1 MKTILVTGGSGYIGS
16 HTSLSLLL
24 SGFRVIILDSN
35 INSHQNSLKRIM
47 KIGNDKYLDFE
58 ERLFF
63 AKGDIRDERL
73 LDNIFKKANLKGI
86 NIDAVIHFA
95 GLKSVKESISN
106 PISYWDNNV
115 KGSINLFKAMANNNC
130 NIIVFSSSATV
141 YGKQP
146 ISPIDENSSLNPIN
160 PYGETKVAVEKIL
173 ENIFKGYRKKWGI
186 INLRYFNPIGSHE
199 TGLIGEN
206 PLNYPNNIFPLI
218 CKVALKEIKKFSIFG
233 NDWPT
238 NDGTCIRDYIHVMD
252 LAEAH
257 LSSLNYLFRNDNEFH
272 NLNIGTGKGTSVL
285 ELINIFEESNKC
297 NINYEF
303 TDRRVGDTAIVV
315 ADNKLALSILDW
327 KPKRNIKSMC
337 KDGWKSVQILK
348 DYELN
353 NNFANEKIQI
363 LN

>member
-35 INSHQNSLKRIM
+35 INSHQNSIKRIM

-73 LDNIFKKANLKGI
+73 LDNIFKKANLRGI

-141 YGKQP
+141 YGKQS
-146 ISPIDENSSLNPIN
+146 ISPLM
-160 PYGETKVAVEKIL
+160 KVAHLIQLIHTEKQKL
-173 ENIFKGYRKKWGI
+173 QLKK
-186 INLRYFNPIGSHE
+186 Y
-199 TGLIGEN
+199 
-206 PLNYPNNIFPLI
+206 
-218 CKVALKEIKKFSIFG
+218 
-233 NDWPT
+233 
-238 NDGTCIRDYIHVMD
+238 
-252 LAEAH
+252 
-257 LSSLNYLFRNDNEFH
+257 
-272 NLNIGTGKGTSVL
+272 
-285 ELINIFEESNKC
+285 
-297 NINYEF
+297 
-303 TDRRVGDTAIVV
+303 
-315 ADNKLALSILDW
+315 
-327 KPKRNIKSMC
+327 
-337 KDGWKSVQILK
+337 
-348 DYELN
+348 
-353 NNFANEKIQI
+353 
-363 LN
+363 